1 MRNGGICPLV
11 RNHITRCVQL
21 FASRADC
28 CVSQIRVGW
37 GPERRVWRRKTSCSC
52 RKSNHGFSAVQPAA
66 QSVHRLCAG
75 RSASLRC
82 IKGEQFLDQGACQ
95 IVNKIIELRHSDVSF
110 CYYGNNSSL
119 LCAQATQVHGC
130 TQPTGRAKYVLS
142 PDVPLTVTTFYTI
155 GHEIPASWHHEYCLL
170 RVR

>member
-1 MRNGGICPLV
+1 MRSAV
-11 RNHITRCVQL
+11 RFTCWLLCIQGRVPDTC
-21 FASRADC
+21 
-28 CVSQIRVGW
+28 RVGPREE
-37 GPERRVWRRKTSCSC
+37 GLKEENLLFQPEIEPRLLGCPTRSPVT
-52 RKSNHGFSAVQPAA
+52 APAIL
-66 QSVHRLCAG
+66 HRLCAG

-142 PDVPLTVTTFYTI
+142 PVVPLTVTKFYTI